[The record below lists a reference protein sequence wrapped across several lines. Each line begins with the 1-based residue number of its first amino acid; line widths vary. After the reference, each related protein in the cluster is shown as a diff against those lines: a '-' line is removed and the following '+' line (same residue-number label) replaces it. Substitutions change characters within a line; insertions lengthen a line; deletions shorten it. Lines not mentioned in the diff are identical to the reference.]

1 MKTAIVTDSS
11 AYLFDQQVR
20 ENDIIVVPI
29 TVIFGQET
37 FLENIDIDDQLF
49 HEKLQTSGLMPSTTQ
64 ITLGQMQ
71 EVFDKLIAE
80 NYDEVIC
87 IHLSSGITSFIENLT
102 EYAKGITE
110 INVLPFDSHMTSQGE
125 ANMVLLAAKLRREGK
140 TGTEIIPYLKHLRET
155 TKVDFMVDNLS
166 FLMRSG
172 RITNRSAI
180 MGNLLRIKPIL
191 DMDEKGRIVI
201 QSKERTRK
209 RALQKVLDNL
219 HSDLDRGEDEYRVS
233 IIYGVDH
240 DLSAKW
246 EETIQ
251 QEFPAAKFESD
262 QLGPVIMSHTGE
274 EIVGVIWGKDWEK
287 IKIDE

>member
-11 AYLFDQQVR
+11 AYLTAQQVK
-20 ENDIIVVPI
+20 ENDVIVVPI

-49 HEKLQTSGLMPSTTQ
+49 HEKLQNSGLMPSTTQ

-71 EVFDKLIAE
+71 KVFDKLIAE
-80 NYDEVIC
+80 KYDEVIC
-87 IHLSSGITSFIENLT
+87 IHLSSGITSFINNLT
-102 EYAKGITE
+102 EYAKTIDE
-110 INVLPFDSHMTSQGE
+110 IHIIPFDSRMTSQGE

-140 TGTEIIPYLKHLRET
+140 TGDEIVPYLERLRES

-191 DMDEKGRIVI
+191 DMNENGQIVV

-209 RALQKVLDNL
+209 RALKKVLENL
-219 HSDLDRGEDEYRVS
+219 HSDLDRAESDYRVS
-233 IIYGVDH
+233 IIYGIDRE
-240 DLSAKW
+240 LSSKW
-246 EETIQ
+246 EETIK
-251 QEFPAAKFESD
+251 ETFPSAIFESN

-274 EIVGVIWGKDWEK
+274 EIVGVIWGKDWQKMEIEK
-287 IKIDE
+287 

>member
-11 AYLFDQQVR
+11 AYLTAQQVK
-20 ENDIIVVPI
+20 ENDVIVVPI

-49 HEKLQTSGLMPSTTQ
+49 HEKLQNSGLMPSTTQ

-71 EVFDKLIAE
+71 KVFDKLIAE
-80 NYDEVIC
+80 KYDEVIC
-87 IHLSSGITSFIENLT
+87 IHLSSGITSFINNLT
-102 EYAKGITE
+102 EYAKTIDE
-110 INVLPFDSHMTSQGE
+110 LHIIPFDSRMTSQGE

-140 TGTEIIPYLKHLRET
+140 TGDEIVPYLERLRES

-191 DMDEKGRIVI
+191 DMNENGQIVV

-209 RALQKVLDNL
+209 RALKKVLENL
-219 HSDLDRGEDEYRVS
+219 HSDLDRAESDYRVS
-233 IIYGVDH
+233 IIYGIDRE
-240 DLSAKW
+240 LSSKW
-246 EETIQ
+246 EETIK
-251 QEFPAAKFESD
+251 ETFPSAIFESN

-274 EIVGVIWGKDWEK
+274 EIVGVIWGKDWQKMEIEK
-287 IKIDE
+287 

>member
-11 AYLFDQQVR
+11 AYLTDQQVR
-20 ENDIIVVPI
+20 ENDVIVVPI
-29 TVIFGQET
+29 TVIFGQEML
-37 FLENIDIDDQLF
+37 LENIDIDDQLF

-102 EYAKGITE
+102 EYAKSITE
-110 INVLPFDSHMTSQGE
+110 IKVLPFDSRMTSQGE

-140 TGTEIIPYLKHLRET
+140 TGEEIIPFLRHLRET

-191 DMDEKGRIVI
+191 DMNEKGQIVI

-209 RALQKVLDNL
+209 RALQKVLENL
-219 HSDLDRGEDEYRVS
+219 HSDLDRGAEDFRVS

-240 DLSAKW
+240 ELSAKW

-251 QEFPAAKFESD
+251 QEFPAAQFESN

-274 EIVGVIWGKDWEK
+274 EIVGVIWGKDWKKMGNE
-287 IKIDE
+287 D